1 MPRAL
6 RFLRLGAIENAISQ
20 SLFFVP
26 SLMVAMSL
34 VLSQLTVWVDRQIGQ
49 DVLPSWFGSTVESSR
64 SILSAVAGGTITA
77 ASIVFSL
84 TLVAVQL
91 AASQFSPRVL
101 RGFLG
106 DRFQQVVMGTVV
118 GTFSYSLF
126 VLREVQSAGESGR
139 GAFTPQL
146 SIALALVF
154 AVCSLVAVLA
164 SIDHTAKGLRVGAV
178 ADDILDV
185 TLSTIDTLFEERAS
199 GDEGTFVVDA
209 PDRSP
214 APVALDRDR
223 EADEP
228 PEGAAMLL
236 SPTTGWITGMQI
248 GNLAGRLP
256 SGSSVLLPAAVGTYV
271 VEGTPLMYVW
281 PATDDDLT
289 QVEENLS
296 TIVRIGGTRTM
307 QQDIGFGIVQLVD
320 IAVRALSPGVNDPNT
335 ANEVIVRLGAVLTAL
350 HRRMLPGRCTE
361 IDGCRV
367 LRPDEPDIA
376 GYVDAAVE
384 PIRRY
389 ARTEPRVLE
398 VLARMIVGVVDD
410 AERRFGD
417 PDVSAMIR
425 QLELMRVELDELVTA
440 EDRRRLGGVL
450 DEMLARVRA
459 TRAKP

>member
-1 MPRAL
+1 MKEVPSAL
-6 RFLRLGAIENAISQ
+6 RFLRLGAIQNAISQ

-34 VLSQLTVWVDRQIGQ
+34 VLSQVTVWVDRQIGQ

-164 SIDHTAKGLRVGAV
+164 SIDHTAKGLRVGSV
-178 ADDILDV
+178 ADGILDV
-185 TLSTIDTLFEERAS
+185 TLTTIDTLFEERAS
-199 GDEGTFVVDA
+199 GEKGVFVVDA

-214 APVALDRDR
+214 APVGLDRNDDT
-223 EADEP
+223 DEP
-228 PEGAAMLL
+228 PEGAAVLL
-236 SPTTGWITGMQI
+236 APATGWITGMQI
-248 GNLAGRLP
+248 GNLGGNLP
-256 SGSSVLLPAAVGTYV
+256 SGSSVLLPAAVGTYI

-281 PATDDDLT
+281 PATDDDLE
-289 QVEENLS
+289 QVEANLA
-296 TIVRIGGTRTM
+296 TIVRIGDTRTM

-320 IAVRALSPGVNDPNT
+320 IAVRALSPGINDPNT

-350 HRRMLPGRCTE
+350 HRRTLPGRCTE

-367 LRPDEPDIA
+367 LRPDVPDIA

-410 AERRFGD
+410 SERRFDD
-417 PDVSAMIR
+417 PDVSAMIG
-425 QLELMRVELDELVTA
+425 QLELMRDELDELVTE
-440 EDRRRLGGVL
+440 EDRRRLGELVDQL
-450 DEMLARVRA
+450 LERVRD
-459 TRAKP
+459 R